1 MDSHLK
7 TELSSNTVIVFD
19 FDGTIADSFGTV
31 IKIMGELSNN
41 PTFKNIEP
49 GEQMEQLRNEGIR
62 KLTKTGNI
70 VTMAQLPFWV
80 RRFRQELNN
89 KLSTINP
96 IKEMPEVINSLK
108 KKYKIAVISS
118 NAKENIDIFLK
129 SNGINVDYIY
139 SGSSIFGK
147 SKVINKFIKK
157 EKLNRKDIIYVG
169 DEDRDIEAA
178 HKSNIFSIAVSWGY
192 NSEKVLMEASPDI
205 LMKSPGE
212 LINFFNPNG
221 Y

>member
-1 MDSHLK
+1 
-7 TELSSNTVIVFD
+7 
-19 FDGTIADSFGTV
+19 
-31 IKIMGELSNN
+31 
-41 PTFKNIEP
+41 
-49 GEQMEQLRNEGIR
+49 
-62 KLTKTGNI
+62 KTGNI